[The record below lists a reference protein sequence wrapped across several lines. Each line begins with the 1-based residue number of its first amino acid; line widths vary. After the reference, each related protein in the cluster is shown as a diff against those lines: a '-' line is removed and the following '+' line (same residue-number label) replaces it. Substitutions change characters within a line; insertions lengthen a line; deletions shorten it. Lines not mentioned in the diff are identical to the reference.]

1 MTSTAIEFPKTSR
14 VWIYQNKG
22 PIAADILSLVKE
34 AMAGFAIAWV
44 SHNKQMTAFGG
55 VLEDRFLV
63 LIADESRVGAGGCSI
78 DSSVHFFK
86 GLEDRFGL
94 DLFDRMCFSYKAADG
109 IHTVNRDEFA
119 ALFAEGKINDNTI
132 VYDTLVN
139 TKGALDSSF
148 EKPLGQSWHKRMV

>member
-1 MTSTAIEFPKTSR
+1 MTSTTIEFPTTSR

-22 PIAADILSLVKE
+22 AIPADMLPFVKE
-34 AMAGFAIAWV
+34 AMADFAISWV
-44 SHNKQMTAFGG
+44 SHNKQMTSFGD
-55 VLEDRFLV
+55 VMEDRFLV

-94 DLFDRMCFSYKAADG
+94 DLFDRMCFSYKADDG

-119 ALFAEGKINDNTI
+119 ALYADGKINDSTI
-132 VYDTLVN
+132 VFDTLVN

-148 EKPLGQSWHKRMV
+148 QKPLGQSWHKRMV